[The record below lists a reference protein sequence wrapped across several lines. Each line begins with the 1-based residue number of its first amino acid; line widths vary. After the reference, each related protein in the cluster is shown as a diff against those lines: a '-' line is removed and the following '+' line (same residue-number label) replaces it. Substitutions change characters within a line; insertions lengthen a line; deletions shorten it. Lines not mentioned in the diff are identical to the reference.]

1 MKIGAILIQV
11 CANKKIE
18 FVEFM
23 EFSRLIIYVTTDERV
38 INVFTPMNICI
49 YDFIKKNIPL
59 MSQYWAMIVSTMI
72 VLQY

>member
-1 MKIGAILIQV
+1 MRIGTIMIQV
-11 CANKKIE
+11 WANTKIE
-18 FVEFM
+18 YVEFM
-23 EFSRLIIYVTTDERV
+23 EFSRLVIYVTTDERV

-59 MSQYWAMIVSTMI
+59 MSQYWVMIVSTMI